1 MYTDPGFNKTYGL
14 FWSTQPPLE
23 DVLSAE
29 VFTDLHMSELQSE
42 FSREHAYEMREQTF
56 KYYNG
61 TIDDNDDDE
70 VEDPPEPH
78 PGGDNQDREKRP
90 KFNKHINDVIAP
102 HSITPDTFLYVTSL
116 IVTREFTFDPHGI
129 DGDFMYPSIDML
141 NDCVY
146 SHCNVERT
154 NDDDFARLIA
164 VKDIKKGDELSHIYQ
179 SDVTHRPDMSL
190 LVYGFTMPSDP
201 PLMAAQDLPD
211 FDYRDP
217 FQETEYTD
225 DQYMPKSRDEQLEE
239 VKRCED
245 ILNEFPTTAEED
257 EAVLKS
263 GKWDG
268 DWKMQEVIK
277 SRLARKGGLMHHIK
291 VLNDNLSEL

>member
-14 FWSTQPPLE
+14 FWSTQPSPE

-42 FSREHAYEMREQTF
+42 FSREHAYEMREHTL

-61 TIDDNDDDE
+61 TIDDNDD
-70 VEDPPEPH
+70 EDPPEPKTPP
-78 PGGDNQDREKRP
+78 PGGVDQDGEERP
-90 KFNKHINDVIAP
+90 KYKHINDVIAP
-102 HSITPDTFLYVTSL
+102 HSITPDTFLYVSSL

-141 NDCVY
+141 NDCLHG
-146 SHCNVERT
+146 HCNVERT

-164 VKDIKKGDELSHIYQ
+164 VKDIKKGDELRHTYQ

-211 FDYRDP
+211 FDYHDP
-217 FQETEYTD
+217 FQETEYKD
-225 DQYMPKSRDEQLEE
+225 DEYMPESRDEQLDE
-239 VKRCED
+239 VERCED
-245 ILNEFPTTAEED
+245 ILDGFLTTAEED
-257 EAVLKS
+257 EAILKS

-268 DWKMQEVIK
+268 DWKIQEVIK
-277 SRLARKGGLMHHIK
+277 SRLARKKALMYRIK
-291 VLNDNLSEL
+291 MLTDNLSEL